1 MPVFSIRVLQY
12 TIIAFALLTAS
23 HSEAAG
29 KGGVI
34 TLEDAYDRTLSSD
47 QSIQIAWLEIRK
59 AVLQPLSA
67 LTKLG
72 PNISANL
79 GYDGTGTTTKLSGL
93 MPRRTFVGTNINSF
107 GVNYTQTLLDFSVFP
122 AFRLGKLTEKST
134 KLQYTFLVR
143 QTLFGVASAYYDVL
157 KQQAIVAINKQTV
170 DLATGQLDQAKKRY
184 DVGQVA
190 RTDVLRAQATL
201 EDARHTLIGSQAT
214 LAISRNTF
222 ANILNLG
229 GDTGFELREPPP
241 FSLTSER
248 FEAALDQAYARRE
261 DYTVSVIAIK
271 QDIERHNEVK
281 AQYAPKLVADV
292 TQTWSGYN
300 GTNQNIS
307 EWETTVALQIPIFT
321 GGQREIDMR
330 TTQYQIDE
338 TRLDHDKLTKTIQQE
353 VKNSWLATRTLE
365 ETIKA
370 LQAEVKAAEQNY
382 KDLDTQY
389 KVGAAT
395 SLDVQSALRD
405 LNNARTS
412 LAGELYDDQVALR
425 DLERSEAAFQTMRVS
440 RATERFAA
448 TTSIFSSKDKTPEP
462 LNPSSR

>member
-1 MPVFSIRVLQY
+1 MTVFPTKLLQF
-12 TIIAFALLTAS
+12 TIAAATLLATVRSDAV
-23 HSEAAG
+23 A
-29 KGGVI
+29 KGNVI
-34 TLEDAYDRTLSSD
+34 TLEEAYDRTLSSD

-59 AVLQPLSA
+59 AVLLPLSA
-67 LTKLG
+67 LATKLG
-72 PNISANL
+72 PNITGSL
-79 GYDGTGTTTKLSGL
+79 GYDGTGTTSRLTGIIPNRS
-93 MPRRTFVGTNINSF
+93 TFTGTNVRSF
-107 GVNYTQTLLDFSVFP
+107 GLSYTQTLMDFSVFP

-170 DLATGQLDQAKKRY
+170 DLAAEQYDQAKKRF
-184 DVGQVA
+184 DVGQAA
-190 RTDVLRAQATL
+190 RTDELRAEATL
-201 EDARHTLIGSQAT
+201 EDARHTYIGSQAT

-229 GDTGFELREPPP
+229 GDTGFELREPSP
-241 FSLTSER
+241 FTLTREG
-248 FEAALDQAYARRE
+248 FDAALSQAYGRRE
-261 DYTVSVIAIK
+261 DYAVSVIAIK
-271 QDIERHNEVK
+271 QDIERRNEVK
-281 AQYAPKLVADV
+281 AQYAPKLVADL

-300 GTNQNIS
+300 GANHDTS

-338 TRLDHDKLTKTIQQE
+338 TRLNHDKLTKSIQQE
-353 VKNSWLATRTLE
+353 VKNAWLVTRTLE

-370 LQAEVKAAEQNY
+370 LRAEVKAAEQNY

-405 LNNARTS
+405 LNNSRTT
-412 LAGELYDDQVALR
+412 LAAELYDDQVALR
-425 DLERSEAAFQTMRVS
+425 DLERSEAAFQTLRVTQ
-440 RATERFAA
+440 ATERFAT
-448 TTSIFSSKDKTPEP
+448 TTSIFSKDK
-462 LNPSSR
+462 RR